1 MDSVIRDVIKDGA
14 ECIVCMD
21 DMLCNSVLNCLHN
34 DGISVPEDVKL
45 CSFYDSNL
53 LSNSKPSITSL
64 YFDAKRLGAEALSLI
79 MRNLKGDDVTS
90 VLLSEFN
97 IQMRDSTN

>member
-1 MDSVIRDVIKDGA
+1 MDSVVKGA
-14 ECIVCMD
+14 IAEGTECIVCMD

-34 DGISVPEDVKL
+34 DGINVPEDVKL

-64 YFDAKRLGAEALSLI
+64 YFDAKKLGAEGFELL
-79 MRNLKGDDVTS
+79 MRNMNGDEVA
-90 VLLSEFN
+90 SEILTDFN
-97 IQMRDSTN
+97 IQMRDSTK